1 MSVVATNW
9 AWGQLLP
16 PAPKLV
22 LMSLADN
29 ADEEGYCWPRVKNV
43 AKRCNVS
50 ERTVQR
56 TLRTFEGLGLLK
68 VTRRFRPESGRQTS
82 NGYQL
87 SLRVYPDK
95 LSPSPSSWHPDH
107 VEDVTDGASTR
118 CQGGDVSA
126 MAPLEPPQQPSSS
139 PPPQPGNEDGGLV
152 LPESL
157 DPLLSIAMKD
167 LLAPCGRLL
176 GQAIADEVEGMVAK
190 GRLRSC
196 PLALAKSL
204 RERAAA
210 GTFSPH
216 LGLEVAAKRTAAQK
230 RSLEE
235 KRRELLKAIRLAE
248 ENDPERKRRSDA
260 ARAKAVKELK
270 KRGL

>member
-1 MSVVATNW
+1 M
-9 AWGQLLP
+9 
-16 PAPKLV
+16 
-22 LMSLADN
+22 
-29 ADEEGYCWPRVKNV
+29 
-43 AKRCNVS
+43 
-50 ERTVQR
+50 
-56 TLRTFEGLGLLK
+56 
-68 VTRRFRPESGRQTS
+68 
-82 NGYQL
+82 
-87 SLRVYPDK
+87 
-95 LSPSPSSWHPDH
+95 
-107 VEDVTDGASTR
+107 
-118 CQGGDVSA
+118 
-126 MAPLEPPQQPSSS
+126 
-139 PPPQPGNEDGGLV
+139 
-152 LPESL
+152 PESL

-235 KRRELLKAIRLAE
+235 KRREQLKAIRLAE